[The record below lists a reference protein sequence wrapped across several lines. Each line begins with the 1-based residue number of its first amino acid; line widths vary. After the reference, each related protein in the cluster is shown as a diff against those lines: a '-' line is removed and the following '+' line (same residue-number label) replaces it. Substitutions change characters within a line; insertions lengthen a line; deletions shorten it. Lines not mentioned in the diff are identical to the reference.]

1 MKLSNLSL
9 DLKSVV
15 LGTLAGI
22 AIMLSVGAAT
32 TATENKWEYKL
43 VSTVDPMTVKSFN
56 SVEKKEALLND
67 LGAQGWTFV
76 QNEGGLMYFTRAKR

>member
-32 TATENKWEYKL
+32 TATENKWEYKVV
-43 VSTVDPMTVKSFN
+43 VSGDAN
-56 SVEKKEALLND
+56 SPNPLGTPGQQEAYLND
-67 LGAQGWTFV
+67 LGAKGWTFV
-76 QNEGGLMYFTRAKR
+76 QNGGGWLYFMRAKR